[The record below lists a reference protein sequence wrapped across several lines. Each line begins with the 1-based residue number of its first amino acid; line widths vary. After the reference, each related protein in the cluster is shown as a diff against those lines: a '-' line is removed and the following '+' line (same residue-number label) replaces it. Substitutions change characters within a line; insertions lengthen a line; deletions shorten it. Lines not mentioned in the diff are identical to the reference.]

1 VLVKHPFTE
10 TVLAALKLTAP
21 PDRVTPDPATDVG
34 VTKDNPGIGAA
45 RYDHVL
51 VPVLIIDAKSLVA
64 RALIVPEIVTPP
76 VAVTVQAPAP
86 RFRMLIRVPV
96 G

>member
-1 VLVKHPFTE
+1 VV
-10 TVLAALKLTAP
+10 TVGEPVVDVITAASAPLEKGIYDQVFVAVFITDAAL
-21 PDRVTPDPATDVG
+21 
-34 VTKDNPGIGAA
+34 
-45 RYDHVL
+45 
-51 VPVLIIDAKSLVA
+51 LVA
-64 RALIVPEIVTPP
+64 RAVIVPEIVTPP